1 MSIFILCSA
10 LAAVV
15 TVSYFIVKD
24 ANEQLEGDLNTNPN
38 DDPTI
43 SCWDDDDDNSHTE
56 REF

>member
-43 SCWDDDDDNSHTE
+43 SCWDDDDNSHTE